1 MQTYLYPKENH
12 ITGYLKMDLEGSMI
26 NKGHDT
32 SFGGDGNDLYLD
44 MVMVSLMY
52 KTGKTHR
59 NIYSVNTV
67 YFTLIISQ

>member
-26 NKGHDT
+26 NKGHDI

-52 KTGKTHR
+52 KTG
-59 NIYSVNTV
+59 
-67 YFTLIISQ
+67 

>member
-1 MQTYLYPKENH
+1 ME
-12 ITGYLKMDLEGSMI
+12 LEAGI
-26 NKGHDT
+26 VKKGHDK
-32 SFGGDGNDLYLD
+32 SLGGDWNALYLD

-59 NIYSVNTV
+59 NVYSVNTV

>member
-1 MQTYLYPKENH
+1 
-12 ITGYLKMDLEGSMI
+12 MDLEAGTVK
-26 NKGHDT
+26 KGYDK
-32 SFGGDGNDLYLD
+32 SLGGDGNALCLD

-59 NIYSVNTV
+59 NVYSVNTV